1 MSTGAQRNT
10 SMLCGHNCTL
20 CINYE
25 DSISSFGYADYGAHG
40 HEEDHIFPPKI
51 ISSLKNILS
60 IAVGDEHSICIDII
74 GSVFKFG
81 FNRFGKLGI
90 GS

>member
-1 MSTGAQRNT
+1 MVCSN
-10 SMLCGHNCTL
+10 NCTL

-25 DSISSFGYADYGAHG
+25 GSISSFGFAYNDLHG